1 MEELMLMELTS
12 ESAFLSLGQRREIE
26 KWRRS
31 EKYKGCGRSLGRALL
46 QVEQDYNPR
55 SGGSTGESELQI
67 PAQL

>member
-1 MEELMLMELTS
+1 MLMELTS

-46 QVEQDYNPR
+46 QQVEQDYNPR

>member
-46 QVEQDYNPR
+46 QQVEQDYNP
-55 SGGSTGESELQI
+55 STGESEFQI